1 MSFFAE
7 LKRRSV
13 FRVGIAYLIG
23 AWLLAKI
30 ADLLIDN
37 IGAPDWVM
45 PPWRNGTT
53 HVMFEPLDFVSGLVL
68 QVVLRPLLAVSSLSD
83 R

>member
-7 LKRRSV
+7 FKRRNV

-23 AWLLAKI
+23 AWLLVKI

-45 PPWRNGTT
+45 PPLAQWHHAC
-53 HVMFEPLDFVSGLVL
+53 HV
-68 QVVLRPLLAVSSLSD
+68 
-83 R
+83 

>member
-1 MSFFAE
+1 MSFFTE
-7 LKRRSV
+7 LKRRNV

-23 AWLLAKI
+23 AWLLAQI

-45 PPWRNGTT
+45 KSLFVALALGFFLSLFFAWA
-53 HVMFEPLDFVSGLVL
+53 FEMTPLK
-68 QVVLRPLLAVSSLSD
+68 
-83 R
+83 

>member
-53 HVMFEPLDFVSGLVL
+53 HVPLSLTVPVSCSEF
-68 QVVLRPLLAVSSLSD
+68 R
-83 R
+83 

>member
-7 LKRRSV
+7 FKRRNV

-45 PPWRNGTT
+45 PPPAQWHHAC
-53 HVMFEPLDFVSGLVL
+53 HV
-68 QVVLRPLLAVSSLSD
+68 
-83 R
+83 

>member
-1 MSFFAE
+1 MIFFAE
-7 LKRRSV
+7 LKHRNV

-23 AWLLAKI
+23 AWLLAHM

-45 PPWRNGTT
+45 SPGQQLKTNFLGA
-53 HVMFEPLDFVSGLVL
+53 D
-68 QVVLRPLLAVSSLSD
+68 
-83 R
+83 

>member
-7 LKRRSV
+7 RKRRSV

-30 ADLLIDN
+30 SDLLIDN

-45 PPWRNGTT
+45 PPPGAMALR
-53 HVMFEPLDFVSGLVL
+53 MFRSH
-68 QVVLRPLLAVSSLSD
+68 
-83 R
+83 

>member
-7 LKRRSV
+7 LKRRNV

-23 AWLLAKI
+23 AWLLAQI

-37 IGAPDWVM
+37 IGASDWVV
-45 PPWRNGTT
+45 PPWHNGTT
-53 HVMFEPLDFVSGLVL
+53 HVMFEPLDFVSRLVL
-68 QVVLRPLLAVSSLSD
+68 QVVL
-83 R
+83 